1 VAEVSSAREL
11 GQSTEGDAEQ
21 RAGLGLLSRFIGA
34 VFLVLLVGLLL
45 LDRALVRANRNLARL
60 DAQSSALL
68 TEAFIGD
75 HDALLDRVAALVS
88 EHPSNR
94 DSVKLDSAVASL
106 LTRTPAVRRVWA
118 ATMDGRQVL
127 GINRNGTSGAP
138 LSLRVIDSLD
148 HLRPS
153 ARISL
158 GIMRG
163 GTDATSQGRPIV
175 MTRAIVLE
183 RAVEKGA
190 RVGDTVDSIAT
201 VGLIIDGRALHRLL
215 VRATEDSSEG
225 KSTSRRVLFVIA
237 GSDTVTTLGAGTRGR
252 VPLGADSAVSL
263 ARLPTGGRWTIQSTH
278 SLATRSQRWG
288 MLVLGIG
295 GMLFLAIGLL
305 REQHRALHVA
315 ARSVELE
322 RLYSD
327 VKRANQAK
335 SEFLANVSHEL
346 RTPLNAIVG
355 FVELLR
361 DGFYGDLSPRQVP
374 PVDRIAASA
383 THLRHLVDQVLDIAK
398 IAAGRLEVHTET
410 IVLRPFVLNVAS
422 ELESLVSEKGLALSI
437 TVGASLPR
445 VRTDPTH
452 LRQILINLIGNAVK
466 YTSTGSVSVR
476 ARLLGAP
483 EDIGSRT
490 PMPRAG
496 MDDPTAAAL
505 LAKAPRTGIW
515 IALQVIDTGVGIA
528 PNDIAR
534 IFDEFEQVN
543 AGPRGD
549 SMHRGTGLGL
559 AISRRLARLLAGDI
573 SVESVPGRGSTFTIW
588 LPVSPADLARE
599 RPIGGEASPTP
610 AA

>member
-1 VAEVSSAREL
+1 VAEVSGTGEA
-11 GQSTEGDAEQ
+11 GQSTDRDAEA
-21 RAGLGLLSRFIGA
+21 RVGLGLLSRFIGA
-34 VFLVLLVGLLL
+34 VFLVLLGGLLL
-45 LDRALVRANRNLARL
+45 LNRALLRANDNQALL
-60 DAQSSALL
+60 DARSGALL
-68 TEAFIGD
+68 TESFTSS
-75 HDALLDRVAALVS
+75 HDALLDRLASLAAS
-88 EHPSNR
+88 PGAAQ
-94 DSVKLDSAVASL
+94 DSVFLRTEVDRL
-106 LTRTPAVRRVWA
+106 LAQAPAVRRAW
-118 ATMDGRQVL
+118 ATMPDGQRMFDVDRTAP
-127 GINRNGTSGAP
+127 GGAP
-138 LSLRVIDSLD
+138 LPSNLIDSLD
-148 HLRPS
+148 RLRFPGRSHIGVVHRERDASGSPS
-153 ARISL
+153 VWI
-158 GIMRG
+158 
-163 GTDATSQGRPIV
+163 T
-175 MTRAIVLE
+175 MTRAAPGSADTTAVAGLIVDGGGLQRLLE
-183 RAVEKGA
+183 RTAAESDDV
-190 RVGDTVDSIAT
+190 
-201 VGLIIDGRALHRLL
+201 RASSRLGLL
-215 VRATEDSSEG
+215 V
-225 KSTSRRVLFVIA
+225 LA
-237 GSDTVTTLGAGTRGR
+237 GSDTVTLLGASNRHGKEGKK
-252 VPLGADSAVSL
+252 AVAH
-263 ARLPTGGRWTIQSTH
+263 ARLPNGRTWSVESTH
-278 SLATRSQRWG
+278 ALATRSQRWA
-288 MLVLGIG
+288 MLALGIAG
-295 GMLFLAIGLL
+295 VLFLAIGLL
-305 REQHRALHVA
+305 REQRRALHVA
-315 ARSVELE
+315 ARSLELE

-466 YTSTGSVSVR
+466 YTSAGSVSVR

-483 EDIGSRT
+483 EDIGNRT

-528 PNDIAR
+528 PADMAR

-549 SMHRGTGLGL
+549 SMQRGTGLGL

-573 SVESVPGRGSTFTIW
+573 SVESVLGRGSTFTIW

-599 RPIGGEASPTP
+599 RPIAGEVPAASPGGSNV
-610 AA
+610 

>member
-1 VAEVSSAREL
+1 VAEVSGTGEA
-11 GQSTEGDAEQ
+11 GQSTDGDAEQ
-21 RAGLGLLSRFIGA
+21 RVGLGLLSRFIGA
-34 VFLVLLVGLLL
+34 VFLVLLGGLLL
-45 LDRALVRANRNLARL
+45 LDQALVRANRNLAQL

-68 TEAFIGD
+68 TEAFVS
-75 HDALLDRVAALVS
+75 AQQAVLDQVAALVARHAVS
-88 EHPSNR
+88 R
-94 DSVKLDSAVASL
+94 DSGTMHTEIAAL
-106 LTRTPAVRRVWA
+106 LQQAPAIRRVWVTQNGRPSLIVDHA
-118 ATMDGRQVL
+118 ARAVT
-127 GINRNGTSGAP
+127 P
-138 LSLRVIDSLD
+138 LPADLLDSLD
-148 HLRPS
+148 RVRAP
-153 ARISL
+153 ARSML
-158 GIMRG
+158 SVTHRG
-163 GTDATSQGRPIV
+163 RDAAASGWILI
-175 MTRAIVLE
+175 TRAVAIPRTPE
-183 RAVEKGA
+183 PGRTA
-190 RVGDTVDSIAT
+190 TPVDSVETA
-201 VGLIIDGRALHRLL
+201 GLVVDGEALRQLL
-215 VRATEDSSEG
+215 LRSSTDSGDVAAS
-225 KSTSRRVLFVIA
+225 SRRVLIVLA
-237 GSDTVTTLGAGTRGR
+237 GADTVAMLGASASGR
-252 VPLGADSAVSL
+252 HALGADTAISP
-263 ARLPTGGRWTIQSTH
+263 ARIPNGGRWSIVSTH
-278 SLATRSQRWG
+278 ALATRSQRWG
-288 MLVLGIG
+288 MLALGIG

-305 REQHRALHVA
+305 REQQRALHVA

-483 EDIGSRT
+483 EDIGNRT

-496 MDDPTAAAL
+496 MDDPSAAAL

-528 PNDIAR
+528 AGDMAR

-549 SMHRGTGLGL
+549 SMQRGTGLGL

-573 SVESVPGRGSTFTIW
+573 SVESVLGRGSTFTIW

-599 RPIGGEASPTP
+599 RPVVGETAATP
-610 AA
+610 AS